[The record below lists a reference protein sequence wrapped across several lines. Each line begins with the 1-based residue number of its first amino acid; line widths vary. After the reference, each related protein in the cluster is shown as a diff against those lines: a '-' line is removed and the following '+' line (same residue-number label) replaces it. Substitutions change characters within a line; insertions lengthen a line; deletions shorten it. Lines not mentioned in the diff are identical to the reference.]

1 MQLPNE
7 SPSPSTLRQESL
19 PLRSAPQNGL
29 EAPAAEASNQSNA
42 QGANGGDGRTSSA
55 VPVNEELIQRVVC
68 DGRAIADLLAD
79 SLRQNP
85 LANNE
90 ESNLYRIA
98 QLAEALRNF
107 QSPVEFTIGLVGDS
121 GSGK

>member
-1 MQLPNE
+1 
-7 SPSPSTLRQESL
+7 
-19 PLRSAPQNGL
+19 
-29 EAPAAEASNQSNA
+29 
-42 QGANGGDGRTSSA
+42 
-55 VPVNEELIQRVVC
+55 VNEELIQRVVC